1 MVAKV
6 LIFAGAPA
14 SDSLDWTSTLLLNH
28 LIEPIAHFAGQ
39 PYEANPRNDTTT
51 ISILE
56 HAVWRS
62 LPLNRRKAAT
72 ALGDATQPG
81 YDNPWQAPR
90 YSSQEDT
97 DFFTT
102 GDITHQNNTETSFRS
117 SASDQSDGSQ
127 QQLFSQFCEK
137 SLAVHDDIPSSE
149 LDAVSSSQEQSSFLT
164 ESSTSF
170 LSAPHSGEFSP
181 RPPLQPAFAPGAHIS
196 DLADLPSAAHIESIH
211 PQTMTVNLVVG
222 VISIEPVRQVR
233 TRWGGTRTL
242 AEVVVG
248 DETKSGFS
256 ITFWF
261 DPDSAAAAT
270 ARNPLEDLRRQD
282 VIMVRNVALH
292 TFMRKVHGQGLRR
305 AVTKVH
311 LLHRRRLAADDDGGC
326 YSAAELASCVRN
338 PAAHPQLQKTTR
350 VREWVTRFVAGSGT
364 KFQGGKRKREAQ
376 GLRAW
381 DVPPPHDTQ

>member
-1 MVAKV
+1 MAAKV

-28 LIEPIAHFAGQ
+28 LIEPIARFAGQ
-39 PYEANPRNDTTT
+39 SYEAPPGNDTT
-51 ISILE
+51 ISLLE

-72 ALGDATQPG
+72 ALGDAIRPS

-90 YSSQEDT
+90 YSSQDDT
-97 DFFTT
+97 DFLTT
-102 GDITHQNNTETSFRS
+102 GDITHQNSTETSFRS
-117 SASDQSDGSQ
+117 TASDQSDGSQ
-127 QQLFSQFCEK
+127 RQLFSQFCEK

-149 LDAVSSSQEQSSFLT
+149 LDAVSSGQEQSSFLT
-164 ESSTSF
+164 DSSTSS

-181 RPPLQPAFAPGAHIS
+181 RPPLQPAFAPGAHVS

-211 PQTMTVNLVVG
+211 PQTMTVNLIVG
-222 VISIEPVRQVR
+222 VISIEPERQVR

-261 DPDSAAAAT
+261 DPGAAAPAM

-282 VIMVRNVALH
+282 VIMLRNAALH

-311 LLHRRRLAADDDGGC
+311 LLHRRRLDVNDDGGC
-326 YSAAELASCVRN
+326 YSAAELASCARD

-350 VREWVTRFVAGSGT
+350 VREWVTRFVGGGGNRG
-364 KFQGGKRKREAQ
+364 QGGKRKREAQ
-376 GLRAW
+376 ELRAW

>member
-1 MVAKV
+1 MASKV
-6 LIFAGAPA
+6 LIFAGAPVN
-14 SDSLDWTSTLLLNH
+14 DSLDWTPTLLLNH
-28 LIEPIAHFAGQ
+28 LTEPIARFAGQ
-39 PYEANPRNDTTT
+39 PYEAHPGNDTT
-51 ISILE
+51 ISLLE

-72 ALGDATQPG
+72 ALGDHATLPA

-90 YSSQEDT
+90 YSSQDDT

-102 GDITHQNNTETSFRS
+102 GDITHQNNTETSFLS
-117 SASDQSDGSQ
+117 TTSDQSDGSQ

-149 LDAVSSSQEQSSFLT
+149 LDAVSSGHEQSSYLT
-164 ESSTSF
+164 DSSTSF
-170 LSAPHSGEFSP
+170 LSASHSGEFSP
-181 RPPLQPAFAPGAHIS
+181 PPPLQPAFAPGAHVS

-211 PQTMTVNLVVG
+211 PQTMTVNLIVG
-222 VISIEPVRQVR
+222 VISIEPERQVR

-282 VIMVRNVALH
+282 IIILRNVALH

-311 LLHRRRLAADDDGGC
+311 LLHRRRLDADDDGGC
-326 YSAAELASCVRN
+326 YSAAELASCLRN
-338 PAAHPQLQKTTR
+338 PTAHPQLQKTTR
-350 VREWVTRFVAGSGT
+350 VREWVTRFVGGSRTRG
-364 KFQGGKRKREAQ
+364 QGGKRKREAQ

>member
-1 MVAKV
+1 MASKV

-14 SDSLDWTSTLLLNH
+14 SDSLDWTPTLLLNH
-28 LIEPIAHFAGQ
+28 LAEPIARFAGQ
-39 PYEANPRNDTTT
+39 PYQAPLGNNTT
-51 ISILE
+51 ISLLE

-62 LPLNRRKAAT
+62 LPLDRRKAAT
-72 ALGDATQPG
+72 AIGDAIPSG

-90 YSSQEDT
+90 YSSQDDT

-117 SASDQSDGSQ
+117 TTSDQSDGSQ

-149 LDAVSSSQEQSSFLT
+149 LDAVSSQEQSSFLT
-164 ESSTSF
+164 NSSASF
-170 LSAPHSGEFSP
+170 LSTSHSGEFSP
-181 RPPLQPAFAPGAHIS
+181 RPPLQPAFAPGAHVS
-196 DLADLPSAAHIESIH
+196 DLADVPSAAHIESIH

-222 VISIEPVRQVR
+222 IISIEPERQVR

-261 DPDSAAAAT
+261 DPDSATSAM

-282 VIMVRNVALH
+282 VIMLRNVALH

-311 LLHRRRLAADDDGGC
+311 LLHRRRLDADDNGGC

-338 PAAHPQLQKTTR
+338 PATHPQLQKTIR
-350 VREWVTRFVAGSGT
+350 VREWVTRFVGGGGT
-364 KFQGGKRKREAQ
+364 RVQDGKRKRAAQ
-376 GLRAW
+376 RLRAW